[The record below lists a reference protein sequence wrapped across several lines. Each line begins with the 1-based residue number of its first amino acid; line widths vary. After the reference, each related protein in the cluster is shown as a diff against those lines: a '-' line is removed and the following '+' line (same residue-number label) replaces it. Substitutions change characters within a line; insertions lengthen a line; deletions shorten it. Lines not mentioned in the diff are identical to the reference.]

1 MEQDGNVG
9 EGEIRCVEAL
19 LSPVRF
25 DPQAWRAPGPEHSQ
39 PQPPS
44 LQQLLL
50 LLQQLVALEVAGLTQ
65 ALHDLQQAD
74 FAETEG
80 QWHRERGARGT
91 SGVSVHAPGRPGGPL
106 LLGSS
111 HAGFQ

>member
-25 DPQAWRAPGPEHSQ
+25 EPRAWRVPGPEHSQ
-39 PQPPS
+39 PQPPG
-44 LQQLLL
+44 LQELLL

-74 FAETEG
+74 LAETQG
-80 QWHRERGARGT
+80 RQHREVGACGT
-91 SGVSVHAPGRPGGPL
+91 SGVSVHAPG
-106 LLGSS
+106 
-111 HAGFQ
+111 